1 MTLYSQPSY
10 DEHGTVADPPVRVGC
25 AASLTTSNMS
35 ERVPMKLQLP
45 SLKRCLDVAVALPA
59 LILSSPVQL
68 VAALAVRVTMGNPVL
83 FRQRRPG
90 LHGEP
95 FELRKF
101 RSMREED
108 PSRQDDSDAYRMTP
122 VGNFLRS
129 TSIDELP
136 SLWNVVRG
144 DISLVGP
151 RPLRME
157 YLEHYNARQ
166 ARRHEV
172 KPGLTGL
179 AQVSGRNGLTWE
191 EKFELDVQYVENQ
204 SLWLD
209 LQILLRTVAVV
220 LKREGISEEGGPTM
234 SRFQGTPAAEAGA
247 EDEAGATAATG
258 AGEPARA

>member
-1 MTLYSQPSY
+1 
-10 DEHGTVADPPVRVGC
+10 
-25 AASLTTSNMS
+25 MS
-35 ERVPMKLQLP
+35 ERVPVKVKLP

-68 VAALAVRVTMGNPVL
+68 AAAVAVRVTMGNPVL

-108 PSRQDDSDAYRMTP
+108 PSRQDSSDASRMTP

-144 DISLVGP
+144 DMSLVGP

-157 YLEHYNARQ
+157 YLEHYSARQ

-191 EKFELDVQYVENQ
+191 ERFELDVEYVENR
-204 SLWLD
+204 SLRLD

-220 LKREGISEEGGPTM
+220 LRREGISEEGGPTM
-234 SRFQGTPAAEAGA
+234 SRFQGTSAAEA
-247 EDEAGATAATG
+247 AA
-258 AGEPARA
+258 AVDADEPARA